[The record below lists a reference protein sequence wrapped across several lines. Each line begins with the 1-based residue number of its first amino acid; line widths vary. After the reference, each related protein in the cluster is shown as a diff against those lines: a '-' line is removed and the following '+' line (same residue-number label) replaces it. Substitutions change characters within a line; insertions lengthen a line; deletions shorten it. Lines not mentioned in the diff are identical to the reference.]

1 MSKQDDFDKLVKE
14 VSDVVGSCGA
24 PRSVQD
30 EHTKDIASLKTT
42 VATSI
47 PEIKKSI
54 DKLENKLADGLD
66 EVKDTLSDLKNEL
79 TIITTQRSFVGYLIN
94 LGIGFVGIL
103 TGLSWD
109 KIASWI
115 GKGHG
120 G

>member
-1 MSKQDDFDKLVKE
+1 MRTSEFDKLVADISKNIE
-14 VSDVVGSCGA
+14 SCGA
-24 PRSVQD
+24 PRHVQD

-42 VATSI
+42 VYTSV

-54 DKLENKLADGLD
+54 DKLETKLEDGLA
-66 EVKDTLSDLKNEL
+66 EVKDTLSDLRNEI

-94 LGIGFVGIL
+94 LSVGFVGIL

-109 KIASWI
+109 KIVSWF
-115 GKGHG
+115 GGGHG